1 MIKLR
6 EAKIEDLSLLL
17 EFERCLIEYEK
28 KFTPN
33 LKKSS
38 FSYYNLRAYIENP
51 DISVVVAEQKDEVIA
66 SGYALVKKNKAYK
79 NPEYYVLL
87 GFMYV
92 IPEQRGAGVNKI
104 IIDYLLNWGKSR
116 GYSEFQ
122 LDVYAQNESAI
133 KAYKKAGFTFETFT
147 MRINTSD

>member
-66 SGYALVKKNKAYK
+66 SGYALVKKNKIYK
-79 NPEYYVLL
+79 NPEFYVLL

-92 IPEQRGAGVNKI
+92 IPEQRGAGVNKM

-122 LDVYAQNESAI
+122 LDVYAPNESAI
-133 KAYKKAGFTFETFT
+133 RAYKKAGFTLSL
-147 MRINTSD
+147 IHI

>member
-17 EFERCLIEYEK
+17 EFEKSLIEYEK
-28 KFTPN
+28 KFTLN

-66 SGYALVKKNKAYK
+66 SGYALVKKK
-79 NPEYYVLL
+79 
-87 GFMYV
+87 
-92 IPEQRGAGVNKI
+92 
-104 IIDYLLNWGKSR
+104 
-116 GYSEFQ
+116 
-122 LDVYAQNESAI
+122 
-133 KAYKKAGFTFETFT
+133 
-147 MRINTSD
+147 

>member
-66 SGYALVKKNKAYK
+66 SGYALVKKNKIYK
-79 NPEYYVLL
+79 NPEFYVLL

-92 IPEQRGAGVNKI
+92 IPEQRGAGVNKM

-122 LDVYAQNESAI
+122 LDVYALNASAI
-133 KAYKKAGFTFETFT
+133 RAYKKAGFTFETFT
-147 MRINTSD
+147 MRLNIAD

>member
-133 KAYKKAGFTFETFT
+133 RAYKKAGFTFETFT

>member
-33 LKKSS
+33 LKKNS

-51 DISVVVAEQKDEVIA
+51 DISVVVAEQKNEVIA

-122 LDVYAQNESAI
+122 LDVYAPNESAI
-133 KAYKKAGFTFETFT
+133 RAYKKAGFTFETFT
-147 MRINTSD
+147 MRINTGD

>member
-6 EAKIEDLSLLL
+6 EAKIGDLSLLL
-17 EFERCLIEYEK
+17 EFERSLIEYEK

-33 LKKSS
+33 LKKFS

-51 DISVVVAEQKDEVIA
+51 DISVVVAEQNNEVIA
-66 SGYALVKKNKAYK
+66 SGYALVKKNKIYK
-79 NPEYYVLL
+79 NPDYYVLL

-92 IPEQRGAGVNKI
+92 IPEQRGGGVNKM

-116 GYSEFQ
+116 GHSEFQ
-122 LDVYAQNESAI
+122 LDVYAPNESAI
-133 KAYKKAGFTFETFT
+133 RAYKKAGFTFETFT
-147 MRINTSD
+147 MRINTGD

>member
-1 MIKLR
+1 LIKLR

-17 EFERCLIEYEK
+17 EFERSLIEYEK

-33 LKKSS
+33 LKKRS

-51 DISVVVAEQKDEVIA
+51 EISVVVAEQKNELIA

-92 IPEQRGAGVNKI
+92 IPKQRGAGVNKM

-133 KAYKKAGFTFETFT
+133 RAYKKAGFTFETFT
-147 MRINTSD
+147 MRINTGN

>member
-17 EFERCLIEYEK
+17 EFERSLIEYEK

-33 LKKSS
+33 LKKRS

-51 DISVVVAEQKDEVIA
+51 EISVVVAEQKNELIA

-104 IIDYLLNWGKSR
+104 IIDYLLNWGKRR

-133 KAYKKAGFTFETFT
+133 RAYKKAGFTFETFT
-147 MRINTSD
+147 MRINTGN

>member
-6 EAKIEDLSLLL
+6 EANIEDLSLLL

-133 KAYKKAGFTFETFT
+133 RAYKKAGFTFETFT

>member
-1 MIKLR
+1 LIKLR

-133 KAYKKAGFTFETFT
+133 RAYKKAGFTFETFT

>member
-6 EAKIEDLSLLL
+6 EAKVEDLSLLL

-133 KAYKKAGFTFETFT
+133 RAYKKAGFTFETFT

>member
-1 MIKLR
+1 MVKLR

-17 EFERCLIEYEK
+17 EFEKSLIEYEK

-51 DISVVVAEQKDEVIA
+51 DISVVVAEQKNEVIA

-133 KAYKKAGFTFETFT
+133 RAYKKAGFTFETFT

>member
-6 EAKIEDLSLLL
+6 EATIQDLPLLL
-17 EFERCLIEYEK
+17 EFEKGLIEYERE
-28 KFTPN
+28 FTPN

-38 FSYYNLRAYIENP
+38 FNYYDLRAYIENP
-51 DISVVVAEQKDEVIA
+51 EISVVVAEQYNIVIA
-66 SGYALVKKNKAYK
+66 SGYALINKNKHYK
-79 NPEYYVLL
+79 NPEYYVFL

-92 IPEQRGAGVNKI
+92 IPEQRGAGVNKM

-122 LDVYAQNESAI
+122 LDVYAPNESAI
-133 KAYKKAGFTFETFT
+133 RAYKKAGFTFETFT
-147 MRINTSD
+147 MRINTGD

>member
-133 KAYKKAGFTFETFT
+133 RAYKKAGFTFETFT
-147 MRINTSD
+147 MRINTAD

>member
-1 MIKLR
+1 LIKLR

-17 EFERCLIEYEK
+17 EFEKSLIEYEK
-28 KFTPN
+28 KFTLN

-51 DISVVVAEQKDEVIA
+51 DISVVVAEKGNEVIA

-79 NPEYYVLL
+79 NPEYYFLL

-92 IPEQRGAGVNKI
+92 IPEQRGAGVNKM

-133 KAYKKAGFTFETFT
+133 RAYKKAGFTFETFT
-147 MRINTSD
+147 MRINTGN

>member
-66 SGYALVKKNKAYK
+66 SGYALVKKIK
-79 NPEYYVLL
+79 L
-87 GFMYV
+87 
-92 IPEQRGAGVNKI
+92 IKI
-104 IIDYLLNWGKSR
+104 RN
-116 GYSEFQ
+116 
-122 LDVYAQNESAI
+122 
-133 KAYKKAGFTFETFT
+133 T
-147 MRINTSD
+147 MFC

>member
-17 EFERCLIEYEK
+17 EFERCLIEFEK

-66 SGYALVKKNKAYK
+66 SGYALVKKNKIYK
-79 NPEYYVLL
+79 NPEFYVLL

-92 IPEQRGAGVNKI
+92 IPEQRGAGVNKM

-133 KAYKKAGFTFETFT
+133 RAYKKAGFTFETFT

>member
-17 EFERCLIEYEK
+17 EFERSLIEYEK

-33 LKKSS
+33 LKKRP

-51 DISVVVAEQKDEVIA
+51 DISVVVAEQKNELIA

-133 KAYKKAGFTFETFT
+133 RAYKKAGFTFETFT
-147 MRINTSD
+147 MRINTGN

>member
-17 EFERCLIEYEK
+17 EFERSLIEYEK

-33 LKKSS
+33 LKKRS

-51 DISVVVAEQKDEVIA
+51 EISVVVAEQKNELIA

-92 IPEQRGAGVNKI
+92 IPKQRGAGVNKM

-133 KAYKKAGFTFETFT
+133 RAYKKAGFTFETFT
-147 MRINTSD
+147 MRINTGN

>member
-66 SGYALVKKNKAYK
+66 SGYALVKKNKIYK
-79 NPEYYVLL
+79 NPEFYVLL

-133 KAYKKAGFTFETFT
+133 RAYKKAGFTFETFT